1 MKLVIAS
8 LLIGCLMSSEGNAA
22 YAESA
27 AVQADQLFKKGKRLL
42 AQKKYPEACAA
53 FEQSDRLDSGI
64 GAKLNIAKCYQEW
77 GKLATAWRWYVDAET
92 MATSVRDGRAQK
104 IHELVEALEPSV
116 PRLTVKAP
124 RGVDLAGVLM
134 TLDGVSLEP
143 SALGVEQRVDPGPH
157 EVITTAGGVRHRQVV
172 PVERGNSAELVLEL
186 PSAGRTRDADGATR
200 PSEPASQGST
210 SSATATVTGT
220 ADMHIAAPA
229 GSGRTRRF
237 IGLGVAGA
245 GVVAMGIA
253 GLVTL
258 SARGDYRNAIDDHCQ
273 GATDMCDDDGIS
285 ITHDAAHRAN
295 IATVV
300 TLGGL
305 AAVVTGLVVYFT
317 APRTPVASE
326 HALYLAPAVG
336 AGGGTLVLG
345 GSF

>member
-8 LLIGCLMSSEGNAA
+8 LVIGSVISSIGVAA
-22 YAESA
+22 HAESA
-27 AVQADQLFKKGKRLL
+27 AAQADQLFKKGKRLL

-53 FEQSDRLDSGI
+53 FEQSDRLDPGI
-64 GAKLNIAKCYQEW
+64 GAKLNVAKCYQEW

-92 MATSVRDGRAQK
+92 MATSVRDGRAKK

-124 RGVDLAGVLM
+124 RGADLAGVLM
-134 TLDGVSLEP
+134 TLDNAALEP

-157 EVITTAGGVRHRQVV
+157 EVVTTVGGVRHSQII

-186 PSAGRTRDADGATR
+186 PSAGRTRDAGRATR
-200 PSEPASQGST
+200 PTEPGRQGSA
-210 SSATATVTGT
+210 SSAAGTGAGT
-220 ADMHIAAPA
+220 ADADTGAPA

-245 GVVAMGIA
+245 GAVAMGIA

-258 SARGDYRNAIDDHCQ
+258 SARGDYTKAIKDHCQ
-273 GATDMCDDDGIS
+273 GATDMCDDEGLS

-305 AAVVTGLVVYFT
+305 AAVATGLIVYFT
-317 APRTPVASE
+317 APKTPAAAE
-326 HALYLAPAVG
+326 RALYLAPSVG
-336 AGGGTLVLG
+336 ADGGAVVLG